1 MATKRRTRRSMT
13 KSSSGNTQWK
23 SILIGGAVVLGLAAL
38 GYLLYL
44 GVQEPEVIDGISRS
58 IGISRGHDETVD
70 YSGDELPPVG
80 GIHSGTWQNCG
91 IYDEPILAKNAVH
104 SMEHG
109 AVWIAYHPDLPEGD
123 VDHLRDALRDESRHE
138 TRVDHFQCR
147 SGRPELREPGRAV
160 GDAGCAAAVCAAW
173 REGYPTGRDRVP
185 LEGDRQ
191 HVYASPGNTHRGED
205 HARPARRRGSGDGA
219 DHGDQR
225 AAPGEHQLLRCR

>member
-123 VDHLRDALRDESRHE
+123 VDHLRDALRDESYTLLSPFPGLKSPIVLTDWGIQLELESAEDDRIPAFIDQYQQGPQ
-138 TRVDHFQCR
+138 T
-147 SGRPELREPGRAV
+147 PERGALCTDG
-160 GDAGCAAAVCAAW
+160 
-173 REGYPTGRDRVP
+173 TGTP
-185 LEGDRQ
+185 LG
-191 HVYASPGNTHRGED
+191 
-205 HARPARRRGSGDGA
+205 
-219 DHGDQR
+219 
-225 AAPGEHQLLRCR
+225 

>member
-123 VDHLRDALRDESRHE
+123 VDHLRDALRDESYTLLSPFPGLKSPIVLTAWGIQLELESAEDDRIPAFIDQYQQGPQ
-138 TRVDHFQCR
+138 T
-147 SGRPELREPGRAV
+147 PERGALCSDG
-160 GDAGCAAAVCAAW
+160 
-173 REGYPTGRDRVP
+173 TGTP
-185 LEGDRQ
+185 LG
-191 HVYASPGNTHRGED
+191 
-205 HARPARRRGSGDGA
+205 
-219 DHGDQR
+219 
-225 AAPGEHQLLRCR
+225 